1 MAPYRVQL
9 ESYDGPLDLLL
20 FLIRREEVDI
30 YDIPIARITAQYI
43 SYVDL
48 LKMLDPDGMA
58 DYLVLLATLIEI
70 KSRTLLPRVLDDG
83 GDEDDLDDPRMDL
96 VRSLL
101 EYKRFKDAAR
111 QLGQAADDQSLRFPS
126 HPVQIDRQPD
136 ELEIEDVQ
144 IWDLMTAFNRLMAEI
159 GRADP
164 VHEVVYD
171 DTPLAL
177 HAADVVDRLQRDG
190 GSLSFERIFLGRTKN
205 EIIGLFL
212 ALLELV
218 RQKRVRAEQQGLF
231 GMIVIHLI
239 DETPLEEVRDE
250 SPEEEATREEPAE
263 DEAVVEEESGD
274 KEGRIGLEDDELDA
288 ESDAELDAIDQ
299 TLDQISDRL
308 EEDRV
313 RRRTADEVA
322 TAPTDEKGKEE

>member
-1 MAPYRVQL
+1 
-9 ESYDGPLDLLL
+9 
-20 FLIRREEVDI
+20 
-30 YDIPIARITAQYI
+30 
-43 SYVDL
+43 
-48 LKMLDPDGMA
+48 
-58 DYLVLLATLIEI
+58 
-70 KSRTLLPRVLDDG
+70 
-83 GDEDDLDDPRMDL
+83 MDT
-96 VRSLL
+96 
-101 EYKRFKDAAR
+101 
-111 QLGQAADDQSLRFPS
+111 
-126 HPVQIDRQPD
+126 I
-136 ELEIEDVQ
+136 
-144 IWDLMTAFNRLMAEI
+144 I

-190 GSLSFERIFLGRTKN
+190 GSLSFERIFLGRSKN

-239 DETPLEEVRDE
+239 DETPLEVTRDASPKE
-250 SPEEEATREEPAE
+250 EGSPEEEATRKEAAE
-263 DEAVVEEESGD
+263 DAAAEDRFGRD
-274 KEGRIGLEDDELDA
+274 EGRIGLEDDELDA
-288 ESDAELDAIDQ
+288 ESDAELDAIDH

-313 RRRTADEVA
+313 RRRAADEVA
-322 TAPTDEKGKEE
+322 TGPTDEKGEEV